1 MADLAAEEAAAGRG
15 PIDRLHD
22 LWDEVGLWVSTQQS
36 IVRTGSEGQEALLAA
51 VDRLGACP
59 PSELSGTEITGVT
72 DYRIGDEDRP
82 PWLGAQD
89 LIELEL
95 GEEGRI
101 LVRPSGTEPKLKIYV
116 DLSGSTGPDHATAHG
131 RLLARAQ
138 VLAAAMEE
146 WLEV

>member
-1 MADLAAEEAAAGRG
+1 
-15 PIDRLHD
+15 
-22 LWDEVGLWVSTQQS
+22 VGLWVSTQQS
-36 IVRTGSEGQEALLAA
+36 IVRTGADGQEALLAA
-51 VDRLGACP
+51 VDRLGEGP
-59 PSELSGTEITGVT
+59 PSELSGTKINAVT

-82 PWLGAQD
+82 SWLGAQD
-89 LIELEL
+89 LIELAL

-116 DLSGSTGPDHATAHG
+116 DLSGSTRPDHATAHG

-138 VLAAAMEE
+138 ELAAAMGK